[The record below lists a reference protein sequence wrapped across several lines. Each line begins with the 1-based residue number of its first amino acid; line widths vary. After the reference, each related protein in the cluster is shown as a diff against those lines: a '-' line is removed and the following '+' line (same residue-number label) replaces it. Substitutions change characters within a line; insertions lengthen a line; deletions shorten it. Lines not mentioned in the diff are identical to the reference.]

1 MVADKFIAFGA
12 QGRNAGSDTAFQ
24 LQDANGVVY
33 EFEADSDT
41 GMLKLSR
48 AGVVSGGI
56 ARRVATKTANYTCL
70 VADNGT
76 WFNTKGAA
84 GTVVFTLPAVATSA
98 NVHYR
103 FTAGAAQIM
112 TITAPAGT
120 LVTYNNAA
128 ATSVSTGTVHIGHG
142 FELICDGAFW
152 YAAPLMYVTA
162 NTTVA

>member
-1 MVADKFIAFGA
+1 MATKFIAFGA
-12 QGRNAGSDTAFQ
+12 QGRNRGQDTAFQ
-24 LQDANGVVY
+24 LQDASDVVY
-33 EFEADSDT
+33 EFEADSDS

-48 AGVVSGGI
+48 AGVAYNGI
-56 ARRVATKTANYTCL
+56 YRRVVTKTASYTCT
-70 VADNGT
+70 VADAGT

-98 NVHYR
+98 GVHYR
-103 FTAGAAQIM
+103 FQAAANQVV
-112 TITAPAGT
+112 TVTAPAGT

-128 ATSVSTGTVHIGHG
+128 ATSVSTGTVNIGHG
-142 FELICDGAFW
+142 FELVCDGSFW